1 MKQYKV
7 LRIKDLEQVI
17 KPLGFFI
24 QNVNYRFDDGDFERK
39 MSAYVLTKKEIRTYY
54 EYCFMIR
61 EVSVEFTDGRKQSF
75 VGENLHSDTETLT
88 YECKNHLV
96 SPNFQ
101 IRGEYILS
109 NEYLERWLD
118 YNGVSYQILFIEEDE
133 VLRFPKIGRPEWDQD
148 GNQFVVWDDRGM
160 ELNIDEVLRTFEKI
174 PEKSLEESQ
183 LLEKVIYTLR
193 HFAK

>member
-7 LRIKDLEQVI
+7 LRIKDLEQAA

-24 QNVNYRFDDGDFERK
+24 QKINCQFDDGDFERK

-88 YECKNHLV
+88 YECKNNLV

-133 VLRFPKIGRPEWDQD
+133 VLRFQKSGRPEWDQD
-148 GNQFVVWDDRGM
+148 GNQVVVWDDRGM
-160 ELNIDEVLRTFEKI
+160 ELNIDEILRTFEKI

>member
-7 LRIKDLEQVI
+7 LRIKDLEQAA

-24 QNVNYRFDDGDFERK
+24 QKINCQFDDGDFERK

-88 YECKNHLV
+88 YECKNNLV

-133 VLRFPKIGRPEWDQD
+133 VLRFQKIGRPEWDQD
-148 GNQFVVWDDRGM
+148 GNQVVVWDDRGM
-160 ELNIDEVLRTFEKI
+160 ELNIDEILRTFEKI

>member
-7 LRIKDLEQVI
+7 LRIKDLEQAA

-24 QNVNYRFDDGDFERK
+24 QKINCQFDDGDFERK

-61 EVSVEFTDGRKQSF
+61 EVSVEFTDGRKQTF

-109 NEYLERWLD
+109 NEYLEKWLD

-148 GNQFVVWDDRGM
+148 GNRSVVWDDRGM
-160 ELNIDEVLRTFEKI
+160 ELNIDEILRTFEKI